1 MEMRERRGSRGGE
14 RERGR
19 EREGEGECREEE
31 GQRREARVEGEPRE
45 RREGIVGGQW
55 RGEEY
60 LGLLSRR
67 GRQEAG

>member
-1 MEMRERRGSRGGE
+1 M
-14 RERGR
+14 
-19 EREGEGECREEE
+19 
-31 GQRREARVEGEPRE
+31 EGEPRE